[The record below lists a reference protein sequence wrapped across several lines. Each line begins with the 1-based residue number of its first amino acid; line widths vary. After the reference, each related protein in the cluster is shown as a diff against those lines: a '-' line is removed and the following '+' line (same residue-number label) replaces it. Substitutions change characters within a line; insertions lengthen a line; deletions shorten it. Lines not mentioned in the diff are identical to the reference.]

1 MKLGIHLAK
10 GYCEMTPKWSVN
22 AMVYYWVYD
31 ISDITNK
38 YNLHN
43 LRFAPPIIMGI

>member
-1 MKLGIHLAK
+1 
-10 GYCEMTPKWSVN
+10 MTPKWSVN

-38 YNLHN
+38 CNHGDNLHN
-43 LRFAPPIIMGI
+43 LGFAPPIIMGI